1 MESSTIK
8 EGIVYLVIDESGKYI
23 DEFKKSY
30 NSLRQFYS
38 GDVTLIT
45 NLKVSIDNLNII
57 KTENSFCDWRTMLL
71 NKPKHLK
78 LSPYEKSIFLDTDTI
93 ILDNFS
99 ELFTILD
106 HFDFCAATG
115 PMDYKWPRI
124 NGRELVGYL
133 PYNTGVLGYNSNK
146 LCQNVFEDWLNFYQD
161 RLDLNLGGNDQ
172 TPFLESVFKH
182 KANVCTLPNNYNLR
196 TNFPANLTRDKV
208 KILHDRQLDKNF
220 INKVNANLKVRVISK
235 NDS

>member
-1 MESSTIK
+1 MKNLSK

-23 DEFKKSY
+23 DEFRKSY

-57 KTENSFCDWRTMLL
+57 KTESSFGDWRAMLL

-78 LSPYEKSIFLDTDTI
+78 FSIYEKSIFLDTDTI

-99 ELFTILD
+99 ELFKILD
-106 HFDFCAATG
+106 HFDFCATTG
-115 PMDYKWPRI
+115 PMDYNWPRI
-124 NGRELVGYL
+124 KGQELVGYL
-133 PYNTGVLGYNSNK
+133 PYNTGVLGYNSSE
-146 LCQNVFEDWLNFYQD
+146 LCQNVIDDWLKFYRD
-161 RLDLNLGGNDQ
+161 RLDLNLAGNDQ

-196 TNFPANLTRDKV
+196 TDFPANLARDKI
-208 KILHDRQLDKNF
+208 KILHGRKLNKNF
-220 INKVNANLKVRVISK
+220 INKVNPNLKVRVISK
-235 NDS
+235 NDL